1 MRSPSTFEDILDR
14 CLVAI
19 QEQGK
24 TVEECLARYPAEREA
39 LEPLL
44 HLALR
49 LESGRTMKAPPELRR
64 TAAARMHN
72 LIATRPRPS
81 ERPVSTPH
89 PLDSVRQT
97 LRTITAGWSVRP
109 AAAVIGAL
117 IALLILGISASFLM
131 NGMGER
137 A

>member
-24 TVEECLARYPAEREA
+24 TVEECLACYPAEREA

-49 LESGRTMKAPPELRR
+49 LESGRTLKAPPELRR
-64 TAAARMHN
+64 TAAARMRN
-72 LIATRPRPS
+72 LIATRPRPP
-81 ERPVSTPH
+81 ERPSPHHTPSI
-89 PLDSVRQT
+89 PC
-97 LRTITAGWSVRP
+97 GRP
-109 AAAVIGAL
+109 CARPPRHGGACARL
-117 IALLILGISASFLM
+117 PP
-131 NGMGER
+131 
-137 A
+137 